1 MRSTSVVQ
9 RSTSMTE
16 DHRKRKRL
24 DSKWSRVPLIIKF
37 VIISG
42 IAGALVNA
50 ISTFFGSVM
59 TTLEKRFNINNQK
72 LSYVLMANDVSAI
85 LFSPFTTYY
94 LAKSHIPLHLSFGR
108 NLIN

>member
-1 MRSTSVVQ
+1 
-9 RSTSMTE
+9 MTE
-16 DHRKRKRL
+16 GRGRTKRSNSR
-24 DSKWSRVPLIIKF
+24 WSRVPLIIKF

-50 ISTFFGSVM
+50 IATFFGSVM

-94 LAKSHIPLHLSFGR
+94 MAKSHIPLHLSFGS
-108 NLIN
+108 